1 MQPFQKI
8 HQEKSDNGSENVAA
22 NDEREEELKEC
33 YGELFAD
40 TGPTREKS
48 IIDMNE
54 SLEQPQLDFRPYD
67 T

>member
-8 HQEKSDNGSENVAA
+8 HEEKSDNGSENVAA

-33 YGELFAD
+33 CGELLIEN
-40 TGPTREKS
+40 TGYQREKS

-54 SLEQPQLDFRPYD
+54 SL